1 MRGDTP
7 TARVLGAAAAAV
19 AVAGVVLLGWSRGF
33 GDAGTVETA
42 VGVGVAAVAVVLAV
56 RRYL

>member
-7 TARVLGAAAAAV
+7 TARVLGAAAAVV

-33 GDAGTVETA
+33 GDAGTAETT
-42 VGVGVAAVAVVLAV
+42 VGVGVAAIAVVLAV